1 MQEDNQETFCYNP
14 GKESTTM
21 RIQGG
26 GEEIQGPSKKTDNI
40 EEVSWELNYVTWK
53 VIQGPLIKIKTGIQ
67 TLQIML
73 KEMNPGSPIKK
84 KERIQRPQFKMEK
97 KNPGPTNKD
106 AWKDPGPT
114 NKDAGQ
120 ES

>member
-1 MQEDNQETFCYNP
+1 MQEDNQGTFCYNP

-53 VIQGPLIKIKTGIQ
+53 VIQGPPTKIY
-67 TLQIML
+67 
-73 KEMNPGSPIKK
+73 ERNPDT
-84 KERIQRPQFKMEK
+84 
-97 KNPGPTNKD
+97 TND
-106 AWKDPGPT
+106 ANEEAGKDPGTT
-114 NKDAGQ
+114 N
-120 ES
+120 